1 MVSFLLYQRFVD
13 EALNH
18 ADLELLRP
26 QIPIVATKPENVT
39 ASIVEAKKES
49 CAAIPSAQD
58 VPIAASNADGA
69 PLCEAAPAV
78 KAAEICAERVD
89 PSVDNG
95 QRAQTQSVVDGEP
108 SGAAQTAPRCKE
120 SGAAAAETRASTVVK
135 EEHDA
140 TSLGVTG
147 GTMSATSASPS
158 AAANQ
163 SDVNVHDASRT
174 EQTAPAPFVAPSVV
188 VSTPTHSLPG
198 AAAGVPAPEPPVKP
212 PKTPGAGRGS
222 KQQLT
227 LAPAVEIAAVPAVGR
242 GRGAGSLSAAV
253 GRPPAPPSPAAL
265 SPATAVGEGEE
276 EVVFSGIRAR
286 PGPVH

>member
-1 MVSFLLYQRFVD
+1 VD
-13 EALNH
+13 EALSH

-49 CAAIPSAQD
+49 CAAIPSAHD
-58 VPIAASNADGA
+58 VPSAASNADGA
-69 PLCEAAPAV
+69 PLSEAAPAV
-78 KAAEICAERVD
+78 KAAEICAEKVD

-108 SGAAQTAPRCKE
+108 SGAAQTPRCKE

-147 GTMSATSASPS
+147 GAMSATSASPS
-158 AAANQ
+158 VAANQ

-174 EQTAPAPFVAPSVV
+174 EQAAPAPSVAPSVV
-188 VSTPTHSLPG
+188 VSTPTHSVPG
-198 AAAGVPAPEPPVKP
+198 AAVGVPAPEPPAKP

-227 LAPAVEIAAVPAVGR
+227 LAPAVETAAVPAVGR

-253 GRPPAPPSPAAL
+253 CRPPAPPSPAAL

-276 EVVFSGIRAR
+276 EVVFSGISAR
-286 PGPVH
+286 LGPVH